1 MYQRSSMC
9 ECMSA
14 LSPVTI
20 AADIGAP
27 VTGLTCRSANDLTIA
42 AVTWTVSGS
51 WGWNAEP
58 QTSWSRTII
67 GSMRPGD
74 SESMTW
80 RSERWP
86 R

>member
-1 MYQRSSMC
+1 
-9 ECMSA
+9 MSA

-20 AADIGAP
+20 AAAIGAP
-27 VTGLTCRSANDLTIA
+27 VTGLTWRSANALAIA
-42 AVTWTVSGS
+42 ATTCTVRAS

-58 QTSWSRTII
+58 HTSWSRSII